1 MTAVARFV
9 HISQNQ
15 YTADTA
21 GFDTRLPL
29 AEIPLPRRATVGSA
43 GYDFVCPVA
52 VTLQPGETRVIP
64 SGIRALIEPG
74 WVLVLCPRSSLGRK
88 YGMRLANTV
97 GVVDSDYSGA
107 ENEGHI
113 LLAVVNGGDAP
124 FTLRPGD
131 RMCQG
136 LLLPFGLAEEEE
148 VTQERSGGYGSTRQ

>member
-9 HISQNQ
+9 HISQEQ

-21 GFDTRLPL
+21 GFAERLPL
-29 AEIPLPRRATVGSA
+29 TEIPLPRRATTGSA
-43 GYDFVCPVA
+43 GYDFTCPVT
-52 VTLQPGETRVIP
+52 VTIAPGETRMVP
-64 SGIRALIEPG
+64 SGIRALMDPG

-97 GVVDSDYSGA
+97 GVVDSDYAGA
-107 ENEGHI
+107 DNEGHI
-113 LLAVVNGGDAP
+113 LLAVVNGGSAP

-136 LLLPFGLAEEEE
+136 IFLPYGLAEEEA
-148 VTQERSGGYGSTRQ
+148 VTGERTGGYGSTGA